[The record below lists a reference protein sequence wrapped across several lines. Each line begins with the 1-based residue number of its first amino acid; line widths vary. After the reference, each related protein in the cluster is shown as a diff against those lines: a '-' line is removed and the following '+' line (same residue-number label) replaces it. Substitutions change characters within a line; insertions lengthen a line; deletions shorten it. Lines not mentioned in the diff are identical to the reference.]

1 MYVGG
6 GGGGIHNNIN
16 SDNIK
21 FKKVVLAPEIIKFT
35 LLGSAG
41 QTENLPYIHSGK
53 DSKNGNSNRRGKN
66 TKENA
71 AFKDSVEVHRDSPP
85 GEKREC
91 EGATRKVSGKIQR
104 SYDTRE
110 KTGT

>member
-1 MYVGG
+1 VGG
-6 GGGGIHNNIN
+6 GGVHNNIN
-16 SDNIK
+16 GYNIK
-21 FKKVVLAPEIIKFT
+21 FKKVVLTPEIFKFT

-41 QTENLPYIHSGK
+41 QTEKLPYIRSGK
-53 DSKNGNSNRRGKN
+53 ESNNGNSNHRGKN
-66 TKENA
+66 TNENA

-85 GEKREC
+85 REKREC

-110 KTGT
+110 KTGS

>member
-1 MYVGG
+1 MQSELNALNAQNFQV
-6 GGGGIHNNIN
+6 NISN
-16 SDNIK
+16 RNFAIC
-21 FKKVVLAPEIIKFT
+21 
-35 LLGSAG
+35 
-41 QTENLPYIHSGK
+41 SGK
-53 DSKNGNSNRRGKN
+53 DSKDGNSNRRGKS

-71 AFKDSVEVHRDSPP
+71 AFKGSVEVHRDSPP

-91 EGATRKVSGKIQR
+91 EGATRKVSGKIQI